1 MSRTSLACVRASKTN
16 GALSSRYAP
25 GARWITT
32 GTPAVA
38 LDCSAARATSKLQL
52 CALSQLLS
60 TA

>member
-32 GTPAVA
+32 GTPAIA
-38 LDCSAARATSKLQL
+38 LDRSAARATSRLQL
-52 CALSQLLS
+52 PPLPQLLP